1 MAERENFAARWGREE
16 AEKLDLE
23 MHARLEAGLVDTEPE
38 RTSKLTPTIRGAQK
52 PSLWQALKRFFH

>member
-1 MAERENFAARWGREE
+1 MAERENVAAGLGREQ

-23 MHARLEAGLVDTEPE
+23 MHARLEAGLLETEPE
-38 RTSKLTPTIRGAQK
+38 RTSQSMPTIRSPQK